1 MAQTRDQTNDL
12 RRWLIRHLEPG
23 EPLHVTLIRAHT
35 NDVYRVETGDRRLV
49 LKVYGAGWRR
59 DTEIRYEIDLLR
71 HLAAQNIAV
80 ASPIPGSDGDALHHI
95 NLAGATRQA
104 VLFAYADGEKPSPPF
119 TTEMYRRQGMA
130 TAALHR
136 AADTF
141 TSAHH
146 RSPLDLA
153 CLIDRPLQLITSLDI
168 DDVARDTLAAIGAF
182 LRERITELA
191 HRGLDWGA
199 CHGDL
204 TFDNVH
210 ITASGET
217 VWYDFDSGGPGWR
230 AIDLQGWAL
239 ASPERQADWRAFLD
253 GYRSVRPLGDHD
265 IATAPYMWLARVFW
279 GIGVDLERRVLGE
292 GEERMRAWLT
302 ARCAAL
308 TEAIRTIEQRSPP
321 RHWSRRPTA

>member
-1 MAQTRDQTNDL
+1 MIACVPNQVRDDPAVQGLSVAMKQLLECGVGLEHAAFGVGECDTD
-12 RRWLIRHLEPG
+12 RRILKDRSETLLTGPQRGSALEHLPLQRVGVDVHHLERRG
-23 EPLHVTLIRAHT
+23 QPLA
-35 NDVYRVETGDRRLV
+35 
-49 LKVYGAGWRR
+49 
-59 DTEIRYEIDLLR
+59 
-71 HLAAQNIAV
+71 LAAQ
-80 ASPIPGSDGDALHHI
+80 
-95 NLAGATRQA
+95 
-104 VLFAYADGEKPSPPF
+104 
-119 TTEMYRRQGMA
+119 
-130 TAALHR
+130 
-136 AADTF
+136 
-141 TSAHH
+141 
-146 RSPLDLA
+146 PLDLA
-153 CLIDRPLQLITSLDI
+153 CLIDRPLQLITSLNI

-191 HRGLDWGA
+191 HRGLDRGA

-239 ASPERQADWRAFLD
+239 ASPERRADWRAFLD

-308 TEAIRTIEQRSPP
+308 TEAIRTMEQRSPP
-321 RHWSRRPTA
+321 RHWGRRPTA